1 MFNHMHAG
9 MHHIPR
15 FFLIVTD
22 FITNLISIRIKF
34 QFENE
39 KSYARFNMN
48 IKFFFQ
54 LCETCQIILVSKV
67 PKIVQFDKSRQYV
80 HVLDYVLQEIRLMI
94 EKARKLK
101 YLKLPRFPTHFQ
113 QLVYGF
119 NKTLVVVVAHPFDIL
134 VMNSYT
140 LLQLVHKLTMLFSI
154 VDSST

>member
-1 MFNHMHAG
+1 M
-9 MHHIPR
+9 
-15 FFLIVTD
+15 
-22 FITNLISIRIKF
+22 
-34 QFENE
+34 
-39 KSYARFNMN
+39 
-48 IKFFFQ
+48 
-54 LCETCQIILVSKV
+54 
-67 PKIVQFDKSRQYV
+67 PKIVQFDISRQYV